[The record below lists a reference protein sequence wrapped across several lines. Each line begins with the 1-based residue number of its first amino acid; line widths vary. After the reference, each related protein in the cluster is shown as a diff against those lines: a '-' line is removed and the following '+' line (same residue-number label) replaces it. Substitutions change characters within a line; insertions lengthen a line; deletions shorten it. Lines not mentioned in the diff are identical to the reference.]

1 MFIKALS
8 AHQDIKGENQIIN
21 FWSFFETKSSFGYVK
36 GKEKAK
42 RKLFVVLRGMIL
54 VLMHGKKVAVEY
66 HSIILQDNV
75 REVTAVS
82 SQSPFGNFSR
92 QSPKLA

>member
-1 MFIKALS
+1 
-8 AHQDIKGENQIIN
+8 
-21 FWSFFETKSSFGYVK
+21 VK

-42 RKLFVVLRGMIL
+42 HKLFVVLRGMIL

-75 REVTAVS
+75 PEVTAVS

-92 QSPKLA
+92 QSPNWHEVVVFVS